1 MKRRV
6 ALDSMIFIYHLE
18 QTEPYFQ
25 LVQRIFSAAQR
36 GEVELITSMVSIT
49 ETLSAP
55 KYLQLSEVVREI
67 DLFFKE
73 ADFLSIYSLDWE
85 IAHEAARLR
94 RENKILR
101 TPDAIQ
107 LATAVVAGA
116 DTFIT
121 NDRKLRKIKIAS
133 LKIKAI

>member
-1 MKRRV
+1 MKQRI
-6 ALDSMIFIYHLE
+6 ALDSMIFIYHFE
-18 QTEPYFQ
+18 QTGAYFERVRDI
-25 LVQRIFSAAQR
+25 LLSAQA
-36 GEVELITSMVSIT
+36 GASELITSVISVA
-49 ETLSAP
+49 EALAAP
-55 KYLQLSEVVREI
+55 KYANLPEAVREI

-73 ADFLSIYSLDWE
+73 ADFLKVIGFDWE
-85 IAHEAARLR
+85 IAHETARLR
-94 RENKILR
+94 RENKNLR